1 MMKIIIFITRFSAC
15 LGVILNV
22 KFQPIKTDCRNVSTI
37 HNTKM
42 GIIMIKENVKTKRST
57 TKRTMLTP
65 NKDDLKANNKDLK
78 REIKVRM
85 EASQVL
91 DLLKTNRVPE
101 EELKGPRKIKQEILK
116 ERQKSQRKS
125 ETTRESKRMGSR
137 RISRRRTR
145 KERRKTRKKTRKR
158 RSVPLEAPEVRAQ
171 ALWVMTVLD
180 TALEMEILMMSLT
193 SSLIPAKK
201 FVCNLTIYS
210 LKNSAKQ
217 QEHF

>member
-1 MMKIIIFITRFSAC
+1 MRIIIFITRFSAC
-15 LGVILNV
+15 LEVILNV
-22 KFQPIKTDCRNVSTI
+22 KFQHIKTNCRNVSTI
-37 HNTKM
+37 HMKTM
-42 GIIMIKENVKTKRST
+42 GIIMTKENVKTKRNT

-65 NKDDLKANNKDLK
+65 NKGDRKASNKDLK

-116 ERQKSQRKS
+116 ERLRSQRKS

-158 RSVPLEAPEVRAQ
+158 RSDPLEAPAVRAQ
-171 ALWVMTVLD
+171 ALWVTTVQD

-201 FVCNLTIYS
+201 FACNLTICS

-217 QEHF
+217 HEHF